1 MKLGE
6 PGWRERYYEE
16 KFSVVTPEEMERL
29 RKDVVSLRRIYISSF
44 GASTHGEVLLI
55 CETFFCAGF
64 EVHRR
69 PLLGYALLHGRC
81 LLLAVVSSYT
91 LIFLL
96 S

>member
-16 KFSVVTPEEMERL
+16 KFSVVTPEEMERV
-29 RKDVVSLRRIYISSF
+29 RKDVVSLRMIYNASF
-44 GASTHGEVLLI
+44 CTTLGDILLI
-55 CETFFCAGF
+55 CETFFFTGF

-69 PLLGYALLHGRC
+69 PLLGHALLYGRC

-91 LIFLL
+91 LIFLFY
-96 S
+96 

>member
-16 KFSVVTPEEMERL
+16 KFSVVTPEEMERV
-29 RKDVVSLRRIYISSF
+29 RKDVVSLRMIYNSSF
-44 GASTHGEVLLI
+44 GSTSGEVLLI
-55 CETFFCAGF
+55 CETCFCTGF

-69 PLLGYALLHGRC
+69 PLLGHALLHGRC

-91 LIFLL
+91 SIFPFP
-96 S
+96 